1 MASKQ
6 DNLNASP
13 GLVRRLLRENRAMGM
28 QLASYEFRRM
38 LTELSNPSLFMLE
51 LDFPGETPVEAP
63 DIPMINDDPIARKLP
78 QINVNTGSI
87 VSVQNPDSLV
97 PMGILIPDIPPE
109 DLRPALHALMTAH
122 ATEPF
127 ARFVFL
133 CQTYRPIPFLGRY
146 KFVYEYL
153 GVTPIERA
161 AERAALRYGIKEVRS
176 LVGTRRMWPSGGS

>member
-1 MASKQ
+1 MASKLV
-6 DNLNASP
+6 NLNASP
-13 GLVRRLLRENRAMGM
+13 GLVRRLLRENRTMGK
-28 QLASYEFRRM
+28 QLATYEFRRM

-63 DIPMINDDPIARKLP
+63 AIPSIIDDPIARKLP
-78 QINVNTGSI
+78 KINVNTGSI
-87 VSVQNPDSLV
+87 LSVQNPDGLV

-109 DLRPALHALMTAH
+109 ELRPALRALMTAH

-146 KFVYEYL
+146 QFVYEYL
-153 GVTPIERA
+153 GVTPVERA
-161 AERAALRYGIKEVRS
+161 AERAALRYGITEVRS
-176 LVGTRRMWPSGGS
+176 LVGTRQIWKLGR